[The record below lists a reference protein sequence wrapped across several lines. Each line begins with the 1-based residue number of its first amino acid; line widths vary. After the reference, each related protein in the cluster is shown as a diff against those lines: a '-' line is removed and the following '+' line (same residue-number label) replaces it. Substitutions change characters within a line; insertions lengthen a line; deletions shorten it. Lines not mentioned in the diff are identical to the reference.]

1 MGLLLKIYLVIGSEY
16 ILPYN
21 LWVDVGMHNGAKEK
35 VVDFGYYYNKGQK
48 RNNGK
53 YLPEAV
59 VVQFHSLNNDVKM
72 FVEEMTHTIA
82 ILVSYDE

>member
-1 MGLLLKIYLVIGSEY
+1 MEQSKKLW
-16 ILPYN
+16 ILYN
-21 LWVDVGMHNGAKEK
+21 YDKEPR
-35 VVDFGYYYNKGQK
+35 

-59 VVQFHSLNNDVKM
+59 VVQFNSLNNDVET